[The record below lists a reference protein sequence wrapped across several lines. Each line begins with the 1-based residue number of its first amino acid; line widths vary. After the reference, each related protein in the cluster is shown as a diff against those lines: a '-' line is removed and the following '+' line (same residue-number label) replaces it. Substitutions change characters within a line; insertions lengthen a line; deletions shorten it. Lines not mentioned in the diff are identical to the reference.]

1 MKKTLLQ
8 NFFYL
13 PVIALLCACGEFGSS
28 GSSSDFKAQPS
39 SGLPYS
45 AYPNDKAQN
54 DSVAAYLAK
63 GIQLMVHPYG
73 KYTISFDADTN
84 SDAPELQ
91 LYRLTFPTDSTY
103 TARQVRNLSAKDSA
117 GRWYYSFD
125 CKESDRA
132 YWAAT
137 LSDGD
142 SYYQG
147 KVSNFRF
154 TGKGAYTDHVSL
166 NLTVVG
172 KYEGTSDS
180 VAVDSLANLIL
191 ARFRASVPSDSVTF
205 DTIYVRYAS
214 AHPSLGSKY
223 PSMFPWIAGRSSSD
237 RLLTEL
243 GGWPEKSGPDVYDA
257 LDLVLVYYINTDNV
271 LGLSSVFGGSLGGG
285 DGSTVV
291 IGTHYLYHGSVYS
304 QKAADIVFT
313 AVHESGHF
321 FGLRHT
327 TSTSADLLSTGDES
341 DSTDGIGDTPFCSAI
356 VFAKKSAS
364 AAEEATDAV
373 YFRTM
378 TMAAA
383 VDVNSCPDADNIMFP
398 SVTDA
403 TSPIFSNGQVSLMK
417 STLELYPH

>member
-8 NFFYL
+8 NLFYL
-13 PVIALLCACGEFGSS
+13 LVIATLCSCGEFGSS
-28 GSSSDFKAQPS
+28 GSSGGFAAIPS
-39 SGLPYS
+39 NGLPYS
-45 AYPNDKAQN
+45 AYPNDEAQN
-54 DSVAAYLAK
+54 DSVAANLTK
-63 GIQLMVHPYG
+63 GVQLMVHSG
-73 KYTISFDADTN
+73 GEYTISFDADTAF
-84 SDAPELQ
+84 DAPKLQ
-91 LYRLTFPTDSTY
+91 LYRLSFPTDSTY

-137 LSDGD
+137 LSGGD
-142 SYYQG
+142 AYYQG
-147 KVSNFRF
+147 RVRNFHF
-154 TGKGAYTDHVSL
+154 TGKGAYSDHVSL

-180 VAVDSLANLIL
+180 VAVDSLAKLIL
-191 ARFRASVPSDSVTF
+191 ERFRAAVTSDSITF

-214 AHPSLGSKY
+214 DHPSLGSSY
-223 PSMFPWIAGRSSSD
+223 PAASPWIAGKNSSD

-243 GGWPEKSGPDVYDA
+243 GGWPEKTNPDVYDA

-291 IGTHYLYHGSVYS
+291 IGTHYLYHGTVYS
-304 QKAADIVFT
+304 QKATDIVFT
-313 AVHESGHF
+313 VIHESGHF

-327 TSTSADLLSTGDES
+327 TSTSADLKSTADES
-341 DSTDGIGDTPFCSAI
+341 DFEDGIEDTPVCSDI
-356 VFAKKSAS
+356 IFAKKNASAS
-364 AAEEATDAV
+364 EETTDAV

-378 TMAAA
+378 TM
-383 VDVNSCPDADNIMFP
+383 VTSVSVNSCPDADNIMFP

-403 TSPIFSNGQVSLMK
+403 ASPIFSAGQISLMK
-417 STLELYPH
+417 SSLELYPH